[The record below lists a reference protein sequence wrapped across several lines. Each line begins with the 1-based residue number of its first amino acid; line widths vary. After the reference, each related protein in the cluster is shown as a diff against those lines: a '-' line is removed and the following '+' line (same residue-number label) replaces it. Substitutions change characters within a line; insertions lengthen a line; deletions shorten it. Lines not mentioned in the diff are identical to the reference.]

1 MSLWLLMI
9 CAYISNMLPSCHRG
23 LPVLLHNPCD
33 ITCAFFTQHASV
45 VAQLV
50 AQHVTDVGLLPP
62 APSRVALLVAAL

>member
-1 MSLWLLMI
+1 MI
-9 CAYISNMLPSCHRG
+9 CAYISNMLPFLSSWPCC
-23 LPVLLHNPCD
+23 VLLHNPCD
-33 ITCAFFTQHASV
+33 ITCAFFAQHASV